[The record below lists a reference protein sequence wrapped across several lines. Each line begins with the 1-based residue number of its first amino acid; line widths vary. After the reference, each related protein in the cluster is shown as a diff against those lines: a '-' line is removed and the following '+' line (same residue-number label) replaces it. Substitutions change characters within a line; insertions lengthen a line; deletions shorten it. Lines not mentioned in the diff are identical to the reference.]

1 MGYEEQLDR
10 ALEESPDVAGGSDRF
25 QVPDPRIRSEG
36 NATVYEN
43 FDETCD
49 RLARDPSHLMK
60 SLQTELGTSAE
71 IDSKGR
77 LRLTGSFNDRRL
89 QVALDEYVD
98 DYVRCTECESP
109 DTRLVTEQG
118 TTVLKCD
125 ACGALSAIPD
135 L

>member
-1 MGYEEQLDR
+1 MGYEDQLDR
-10 ALEESPDVAGGSDRF
+10 ALEQSPDVADRSDRF
-25 QVPDPRIRSEG
+25 RVPDPRIRSEG

-60 SLQTELGTSAE
+60 AIQTELGTSAE

-77 LRLTGSFNDRRL
+77 LRLTGNFNDRRL

-98 DYVRCTECESP
+98 DYVRCSECDSP

-125 ACGALSAIPD
+125 ACGALSAVPD

>member
-10 ALEESPDVAGGSDRF
+10 ALEESPDVADGSDRF
-25 QVPDPRIRSEG
+25 QVPDPQIRSEG

-125 ACGALSAIPD
+125 ACGALSAVPD